1 MIGKKTRQ
9 PELFIPGDIGD
20 FVPDD
25 HILKRVD
32 SILDLA
38 WLEHEVAH
46 LYCADNGRA
55 SVPPEAAVR
64 LMLAGFF
71 AGITQDRKLL
81 REAQV
86 NLAMRWFAGYNLTD
100 ALPHHSSLTRIRQ
113 RWGQDIFRRIFT
125 RTVAQC
131 LDAGLVNGDT
141 VHIDATLIRADVS
154 WESLTDQWVDAT
166 LADNAPEP
174 EPPAPG
180 SDPGSKKKRKPNKT
194 HGHPRARQ
202 RRPKKRS
209 LTDPDATLT
218 TNKKSF
224 VMEPSFKQHTAV
236 DDAAGVIVDVE
247 ITTGEDSEGA
257 RLMHTIERVEAT
269 LGEPISRITADA
281 AYAHSANYAALEER
295 AIDAVIPPQK
305 PNNCHTPM
313 PACRFKYDA
322 RHQHVRCPRGRR
334 LTRRSRVKN
343 GWVYRGSA
351 ATCGRC
357 PLRASCCPATAKVR
371 AIFIADGHEAL
382 LRARRRRTRWDADT
396 INWYKRHR
404 WRVEGIHGE
413 AKQQHG
419 LRRAARRGMSNV
431 AIQAY
436 LTAAAINLK
445 RLAPSLLHAFWA
457 SQAYSDGSIASPRNF
472 RPCAELFH
480 FSDDVFGQ
488 DHDAFKSAA

>member
-1 MIGKKTRQ
+1 MIGKNQRQ

-20 FVPDD
+20 FVPAE

-32 SILDLA
+32 NILDLS
-38 WLEHEVAH
+38 WLESEVAH
-46 LYCADNGRA
+46 LYSPDKGRS

-64 LMLAGFF
+64 LMLSGFF
-71 AGITQDRKLL
+71 AGITQDRKLM

-100 ALPHHSSLTRIRQ
+100 TLPHHSSLTRIRQ
-113 RWGQDIFRRIFT
+113 RWGEQTFRRIFT

-131 LDAGLVNGDT
+131 MDAGLVGGDT

-154 WESLTDQWVDAT
+154 WDSITNQWVDAT
-166 LADNAPEP
+166 IAGNAPDP
-174 EPPAPG
+174 EPPLESPG
-180 SDPGSKKKRKPNKT
+180 GGKAKKK
-194 HGHPRARQ
+194 HGRRRSRTRQ
-202 RRPKKRS
+202 PKKRS

-218 TNKKSF
+218 TNKKGF
-224 VMEPSFKQHTAV
+224 AMEPSFKQHTAV

-247 ITTGEDSEGA
+247 ITTGEDSEGE
-257 RLMHTIERVEAT
+257 RLMHTIDRVEAT
-269 LGEPISRITADA
+269 VGEPISRVTADA

-305 PNNCHTPM
+305 TGRTGGGL
-313 PACRFKYDA
+313 PASRFKYDA
-322 RHQHVRCPRGRR
+322 KHACVRCPSGQR

-351 ATCGRC
+351 ATCGSC
-357 PLRASCCPATAKVR
+357 PLRAQCFSATAKVR
-371 AIFIADGHEAL
+371 TIFIAHGHEAL
-382 LRARRRRTRWDADT
+382 LRARRRRICWDAET
-396 INWYKRHR
+396 MNWYKRHR

-419 LRRAARRGMSNV
+419 LRRAARRGMANV
-431 AIQAY
+431 AIQAL

-445 RLAPSLLHAFWA
+445 RLAASLSCVLHALEA
-457 SQAYSDGSIASPRNF
+457 SQAYSIVSFAHLRKF
-472 RPCAELFH
+472 RRQAACFCSANQISVH
-480 FSDDVFGQ
+480 DDY
-488 DHDAFKSAA
+488 AFIFAA